1 MKKRGF
7 GNKLKKGRSKESVR
21 VIILGAGGRDF
32 HNFNTYF
39 RERPSYRVMAFTAT
53 QIPFIAD
60 RTYPPQLAGLH
71 YPQGIPIYPEEEL
84 PRLLSEHLVDQVI
97 FSYSDV
103 SHEALMDKAS
113 LVLSKGQDFVFLGPK
128 ETMIESRIPV
138 ISVCAVR
145 TGCGKSVITRKLA
158 SLLKQKG
165 LKVSVIRHPMAYC
178 EFKPVLRFSNRRDV
192 EEETC
197 TIEEREEFEPLV
209 EAGITVYAG
218 VDYEQV
224 LRAAESESQVIVWD
238 GGNNDFPFIKSDWEI
253 VLVDALRPGHEKLY
267 YPGEVNL
274 RRAGLLIITKVN
286 EGSDESLREIRK
298 NISLMNPGAAILEA
312 PSVTHL
318 DHPEKIADKRVLVIE
333 DGPTITHGGMPDG
346 AGASASRKLA
356 RELVDP
362 RPYAVGSLKEVYQNY
377 PHIGRVLPAMG
388 YSEEQIK
395 DLEDT
400 LQRSV
405 CDAVVIATPTDL
417 GRKIRIDRPTV
428 RVSYDFSVD
437 LLPLIERFIE
447 KRVTSQSQE
456 KNGVK
461 R

>member
-1 MKKRGF
+1 MKNRGL
-7 GNKLKKGRSKESVR
+7 GNKLKRSRSKEPIR

-39 RERPSYRVMAFTAT
+39 KKHPSYRVIAFTAT

-60 RTYPPQLAGLH
+60 RTYPTELAGRR
-71 YPQGIPIYPEEEL
+71 YSKGIPIYPEGEL
-84 PRLLSEHLVDQVI
+84 PRLLSEVPVDQVI

-113 LVLSKGQDFVFLGPK
+113 LVLSKGQDFVFLGPR
-128 ETMIESRIPV
+128 ETMIESRLPV

-145 TGCGKSVITRKLA
+145 TGCGKSVISRKVA
-158 SLLKQKG
+158 SLLKMKG

-192 EEETC
+192 ENETC

-218 VDYEQV
+218 VDYERV
-224 LRAAESESQVIVWD
+224 LKAAEQESEVIVWD
-238 GGNNDFPFIKSDWEI
+238 GGNNDFPFIKPDWEI
-253 VLVDALRPGHEKLY
+253 VLLDALRPGHERLY

-274 RRAGLLIITKVN
+274 RRADLLIIAKVN
-286 EGSDESLREIRK
+286 EAREESLRRIRN
-298 NISLMNPGAAILEA
+298 NISSMNPGAEVLEA
-312 PSVTHL
+312 PSITHL
-318 DHPEKIADKRVLVIE
+318 DHPKRIADKRVLVIE
-333 DGPTITHGGMPDG
+333 DGPTITHGGMSEG

-356 RELVDP
+356 GELVDP
-362 RPYAVGSLKEVYQNY
+362 RPYAVGSLKEVYKNY

-395 DLEDT
+395 DLEET
-400 LQRSV
+400 IRRSV
-405 CDAVVIATPTDL
+405 CDTVVIATPTDL
-417 GRKIRIDRPTV
+417 GRKIRIDQPTV
-428 RVSYDFSVD
+428 RASYDFDVD
-437 LLPLIERFIE
+437 LRPLIDRFID
-447 KRVTSQSQE
+447 KKVTRQLQGQKSG
-456 KNGVK
+456 K
-461 R
+461 

>member
-7 GNKLKKGRSKESVR
+7 GNKSKKGPSKESIR

-39 RERPSYRVMAFTAT
+39 KKHHSYRVMAFTAT
-53 QIPFIAD
+53 QIPFIAN
-60 RTYPPQLAGLH
+60 RTYPPELAGPD
-71 YPQGIPIYPEEEL
+71 YPKGIPIYREEEL
-84 PRLLSEHLVDQVI
+84 PRLLSEYLVDRVI
-97 FSYSDV
+97 FSYSDI

-128 ETMIESRIPV
+128 ETMITSQIPV

-158 SLLKQKG
+158 SLLKKKG

-178 EFKPVLRFSNRRDV
+178 EFKPVLRFSNRKDV

-224 LRAAESESQVIVWD
+224 LREAERESEVIVWD
-238 GGNNDFPFIKSDWEI
+238 GGNNDFPFIKPDWEI
-253 VLVDALRPGHEKLY
+253 VLADALRPGHEKLY

-274 RRAGLLIITKVN
+274 RRADLLIITKVN
-286 EGSDESLREIRK
+286 EGSEESLRKIRK
-298 NISLMNPGAAILEA
+298 NISLMNPTAEVLEA
-312 PSVTHL
+312 PSVTRL
-318 DHPEKIADKRVLVIE
+318 DHPERIRDKSVLVIE
-333 DGPTITHGGMPDG
+333 DGPTITHGGMPHG
-346 AGASASRKLA
+346 AGASASSKLA
-356 RELVDP
+356 KELVDP
-362 RPYAVGSLKEVYQNY
+362 RPHAVGSLKEVYENY

-388 YSEEQIK
+388 YSEEQIQ

-400 LQRSV
+400 VRRSV
-405 CDAVVIATPTDL
+405 CDAVVVATPTDL
-417 GRKIRIDRPTV
+417 GKKIRIDQPIV
-428 RVSYDFSVD
+428 RVSYDFNVD
-437 LLPLIERFIE
+437 LLPMIDRFIQ
-447 KRVTSQSQE
+447 KRVTPQLRQRKS
-456 KNGVK
+456 G

>member
-1 MKKRGF
+1 MKKRGP
-7 GNKLKKGRSKESVR
+7 GNKSKRSRSKEPIR

-39 RERPSYRVMAFTAT
+39 KKHPSYRVLAFTAT
-53 QIPFIAD
+53 QIPFISD
-60 RTYPPQLAGLH
+60 RTYPTELAGRR
-71 YPQGIPIYPEEEL
+71 YSKGIPIYPEEEL
-84 PRLLSEHLVDQVI
+84 PRLLSEVPVDQVI

-128 ETMIESRIPV
+128 ETMIESRVPV

-158 SLLKQKG
+158 SLLKKKG

-192 EEETC
+192 EKETC

-224 LRAAESESQVIVWD
+224 LRAAEQESQVIVWD
-238 GGNNDFPFIKSDWEI
+238 GGNNDFPFIKPDWEI
-253 VLVDALRPGHEKLY
+253 VLLDALRPGHEKLY

-274 RRAGLLIITKVN
+274 RRADLLIITKVN
-286 EGSDESLREIRK
+286 EGSEESLRKIRK
-298 NISLMNPGAAILEA
+298 NISLMNPGAEVLEA

-318 DHPEKIADKRVLVIE
+318 DYPERITDKRVLVIE
-333 DGPTITHGGMPDG
+333 DGPTITHGGMSDG

-362 RPYAVGSLKEVYQNY
+362 RPYAVGSLKEVYKNY

-388 YSEEQIK
+388 YSEDQIK
-395 DLEDT
+395 DLEET
-400 LQRSV
+400 IRRSV

-417 GRKIRIDRPTV
+417 GKKIEIGQPTV
-428 RVSYDFSVD
+428 RVSYDFNVD
-437 LLPLIERFIE
+437 LLPLIDRFID
-447 KRVTSQSQE
+447 KRVTRQLQGQKSG
-456 KNGVK
+456 K
-461 R
+461 